1 MDNNSRQEAKRIGK
15 ILLRIAVTLL
25 LIIITLVAAVSMAA
39 LRQDLLRQSSAF
51 SYVLRS
57 QRQ

>member
-25 LIIITLVAAVSMAA
+25 LIIITLVAAVSIACLLYTSDAA
-39 LRQDLLRQSSAF
+39 DD
-51 SYVLRS
+51 
-57 QRQ
+57 